1 MSGYALCLILVLTA
15 LESFCKA
22 TENVQGLNK
31 ESEEEHNPL
40 TEDKSHLTEHKD
52 DEGREE
58 HKINEEDENVSFGN
72 ETYVFNKQDEKR
84 ELYKANVL
92 SSSFDK
98 VATAGVLIDK
108 SYVIKEMFKVKKKV
122 ILLTRPPRWGKS
134 LTLDMIKAFLDVE
147 VDNMGSK
154 IAPSLLTKP
163 KMFHG
168 SSYDVDNIGY
178 KRLKVSNSGICKK
191 MCEYPVIHLDLG
203 DIDGYNESQI
213 LWNMYDKIDE
223 VFQKQ
228 FPYLNETNFLNGL
241 SEENDIKL
249 RLERFTGRG
258 TVEYS
263 EFKKSITFLSNVLSK
278 IYNNDPVIL
287 IDNYDKSL
295 LNLYLKYGPNHES
308 SVTLRK
314 ALEDLLKKTLRHNPH
329 VRKAFVTGVF
339 PCAKYDLLNKVDLLD
354 SNVFNQYFDTLG
366 PMLLPDFYVQ
376 IHWCVQQS
384 NEELAKAGAT
394 NLENLVIHNAAK
406 FSPVTWQV
414 TCDALVAMFGT
425 SVPHELLSWSPSD
438 ENNTVDEKHGELEPV
453 HVTKTVAQ
461 FQALLIRSRV
471 QLELIRTVDNILFYP
486 VTSRKEDEET
496 LALAQADLLHREHLI
511 TGNTSTHH
519 QQEEEQG
526 VFRSLT
532 CEHLMSLVDCLLET
546 HRFAKTFNS
555 NHEQRNRLWKAGYNC
570 KEKPNLLPQETQSLA
585 CVLRIL
591 FKMSAAEQM
600 RSEWHR
606 IEARL
611 ISVNNEALEYF
622 LSLQYETHR
631 DAWTTLLL
639 LILTKI
645 LKMADDKFRVHTG
658 AYYPRLCDLMCFDLK
673 PELRSVLRKYFLR
686 LGTVYGVL

>member
-354 SNVFNQYFDTLG
+354 SNVFNQYFGRDFGFNEEEVIELVG
-366 PMLLPDFYVQ
+366 HLPGHKVESIMDFYPGYCHGNQSHLFNPYSVMQVLLNKGAIKPYWPNKEDVQ
-376 IHWCVQQS
+376 VF
-384 NEELAKAGAT
+384 NKALKMYFKQDYKVLMAGKVLP
-394 NLENLVIHNAAK
+394 NLYLSQKLKLSEIIEPENLLEMLIYNGYLSARPSHTKVIPMKKKALGLKMGGPDKNKNETLMATITFHNV
-406 FSPVTWQV
+406 SIPNQ
-414 TCDALVAMFGT
+414 
-425 SVPHELLSWSPSD
+425 E
-438 ENNTVDEKHGELEPV
+438 
-453 HVTKTVAQ
+453 
-461 FQALLIRSRV
+461 
-471 QLELIRTVDNILFYP
+471 ILMAFHKII
-486 VTSRKEDEET
+486 RKEKRDKKKET
-496 LALAQADLLHREHLI
+496 E
-511 TGNTSTHH
+511 
-519 QQEEEQG
+519 
-526 VFRSLT
+526 
-532 CEHLMSLVDCLLET
+532 
-546 HRFAKTFNS
+546 
-555 NHEQRNRLWKAGYNC
+555 
-570 KEKPNLLPQETQSLA
+570 
-585 CVLRIL
+585 
-591 FKMSAAEQM
+591 
-600 RSEWHR
+600 
-606 IEARL
+606 
-611 ISVNNEALEYF
+611 NEAE
-622 LSLQYETHR
+622 E
-631 DAWTTLLL
+631 
-639 LILTKI
+639 
-645 LKMADDKFRVHTG
+645 
-658 AYYPRLCDLMCFDLK
+658 
-673 PELRSVLRKYFLR
+673 
-686 LGTVYGVL
+686 